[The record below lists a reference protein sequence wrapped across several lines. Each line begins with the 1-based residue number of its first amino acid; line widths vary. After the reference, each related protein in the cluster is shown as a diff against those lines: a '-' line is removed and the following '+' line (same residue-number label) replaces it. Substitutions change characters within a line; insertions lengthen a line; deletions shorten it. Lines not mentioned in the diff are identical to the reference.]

1 MISTSAV
8 RPRAMTPF
16 FRRPAAFTLIE
27 LLVVIAIIAILAAM
41 LLPALSA
48 AKKKAQQTSCLNNF
62 KQLGL
67 ALRMYDDDSNDRLP
81 PGNPVWGLLLG
92 QYPGYGTFLTD
103 LNGTLPYYIHTYLQ
117 LPDASAQTNTIS
129 VMVCPGALAYT
140 PSPAV
145 DTWHRQIYGMYNIKF
160 ADTNATGLNLNPFG
174 EYTGSLSTGPSV
186 KLSAINAAGSLS
198 DIWAMCDLD
207 QTGFK
212 SNASQSP
219 SWANNTPP
227 TPSHGKVRNYIFFD
241 GHAASKSVPVTG
253 KF

>member
-1 MISTSAV
+1 MH
-8 RPRAMTPF
+8 PR
-16 FRRPAAFTLIE
+16 FRAHSGHACRRFGFTLIE

-67 ALRMYDDDSNDRLP
+67 ALQMYDDDSNDRLP
-81 PGNPVWGLLLG
+81 PGNAVWGLLFG
-92 QYPGYGTFLTD
+92 QYPGYGTYLTD

-117 LPDASAQTNTIS
+117 LPDASAQTNTIN
-129 VMVCPGALAYT
+129 VMICPGALSYT

-145 DTWHRQIYGMYNIKF
+145 DTSHRQFYGMYNIKF
-160 ADTNATGLNLNPFG
+160 ADTNATGLTINPFG
-174 EYTGSLSTGPSV
+174 EYTGSASTGPSI
-186 KLSAINAAGSLS
+186 KLSTIGTAGSLS
-198 DIWAMCDLD
+198 SIWAMNDLD
-207 QTGFK
+207 QVGFK
-212 SNASQSP
+212 SNAAQSP

-227 TPSHGKVRNYIFFD
+227 TPSHGKVRNYIYFD
-241 GHAASKSVPVTG
+241 GHAGSKSVPTTG

>member
-1 MISTSAV
+1 MISTSV
-8 RPRAMTPF
+8 CQPRACSPF
-16 FRRPAAFTLIE
+16 FRKSKAFTLIE

-81 PGNPVWGLLLG
+81 PGNPVWGLLFG
-92 QYPGYGTFLTD
+92 QYAGYGTFLTD
-103 LNGTLPYYIHTYLQ
+103 LNGALPYYIHSYLQ
-117 LPDASAQTNTIS
+117 LPDASAQTNTIN
-129 VMVCPGALAYT
+129 VMICPGALSYT
-140 PSPAV
+140 PSPAE

-160 ADTNATGLNLNPFG
+160 ADTNATGLNINPFG
-174 EYTGSLSTGPSV
+174 EYTGSASTGPSF
-186 KLSAINAAGSLS
+186 KLSAVSAAGSLS
-198 DIWAMCDLD
+198 EIWAMCDLD

-212 SNASQSP
+212 SNSSQTP
-219 SWANNTPP
+219 SWSGNTPT
-227 TPSHGKVRNYIFFD
+227 TPSHGKVRNYIYFD
-241 GHAASKSVPVTG
+241 GHASSKSVPTTG